1 MADRLEQEYQ
11 GAVATGQWQCKVVLT
26 SGDWVMLHSP
36 EVMMHF
42 PVAAALAG
50 ALDDWGQVGENASPL
65 PSSILSFKV
74 QPQVDPAL
82 KPRVVHRGLEGLPD
96 IPDGETNQVA
106 PRLVSYGAFTP
117 ISPPGGPPLLCS
129 PWNWGCL

>member
-50 ALDDWGQVGENASPL
+50 ALDDWGQVSHGIMIILNVGLHIVLSMPLGAASSG
-65 PSSILSFKV
+65 PSAEAS
-74 QPQVDPAL
+74 
-82 KPRVVHRGLEGLPD
+82 H
-96 IPDGETNQVA
+96 
-106 PRLVSYGAFTP
+106 
-117 ISPPGGPPLLCS
+117 CS
-129 PWNWGCL
+129 QRP

>member
-1 MADRLEQEYQ
+1 MAERLEQEYL

-50 ALDDWGQVGENASPL
+50 SLDDWGQVGGQFFN
-65 PSSILSFKV
+65 SFGT
-74 QPQVDPAL
+74 
-82 KPRVVHRGLEGLPD
+82 H
-96 IPDGETNQVA
+96 
-106 PRLVSYGAFTP
+106 
-117 ISPPGGPPLLCS
+117 
-129 PWNWGCL
+129 

>member
-1 MADRLEQEYQ
+1 MDARIWTFPSPCSRWLPYEEEVADRLEQEYQ

-50 ALDDWGQVGENASPL
+50 ALDDWGQVGKKCIA
-65 PSSILSFKV
+65 PS
-74 QPQVDPAL
+74 
-82 KPRVVHRGLEGLPD
+82 
-96 IPDGETNQVA
+96 IPN
-106 PRLVSYGAFTP
+106 PFF
-117 ISPPGGPPLLCS
+117 
-129 PWNWGCL
+129 

>member
-11 GAVATGQWQCKVVLT
+11 GAVSTGQWQCKVVLT

-50 ALDDWGQVGENASPL
+50 ALDDWGQVGRHPIHFILNAFFLGAASSG
-65 PSSILSFKV
+65 PSSEATCGS
-74 QPQVDPAL
+74 QG
-82 KPRVVHRGLEGLPD
+82 PR
-96 IPDGETNQVA
+96 
-106 PRLVSYGAFTP
+106 GAA
-117 ISPPGGPPLLCS
+117 
-129 PWNWGCL
+129 

>member
-50 ALDDWGQVGENASPL
+50 ALDDWGQVGKKCIAPPILNAVFLGSASSG
-65 PSSILSFKV
+65 PSSEASC
-74 QPQVDPAL
+74 
-82 KPRVVHRGLEGLPD
+82 
-96 IPDGETNQVA
+96 
-106 PRLVSYGAFTP
+106 
-117 ISPPGGPPLLCS
+117 GP
-129 PWNWGCL
+129 

>member
-50 ALDDWGQVGENASPL
+50 ALDDWGQVSWRI
-65 PSSILSFKV
+65 ILSSMISLYV
-74 QPQVDPAL
+74 
-82 KPRVVHRGLEGLPD
+82 GLYTVLSLP
-96 IPDGETNQVA
+96 
-106 PRLVSYGAFTP
+106 LGAA
-117 ISPPGGPPLLCS
+117 SSGPSAEASHCS
-129 PWNWGCL
+129 QRP

>member
-1 MADRLEQEYQ
+1 MAERLEQEYL

-50 ALDDWGQVGENASPL
+50 SVSAAASDHWAVL
-65 PSSILSFKV
+65 
-74 QPQVDPAL
+74 
-82 KPRVVHRGLEGLPD
+82 
-96 IPDGETNQVA
+96 VA
-106 PRLVSYGAFTP
+106 GSNTYSNYRHQADVAHAY
-117 ISPPGGPPLLCS
+117 
-129 PWNWGCL
+129 